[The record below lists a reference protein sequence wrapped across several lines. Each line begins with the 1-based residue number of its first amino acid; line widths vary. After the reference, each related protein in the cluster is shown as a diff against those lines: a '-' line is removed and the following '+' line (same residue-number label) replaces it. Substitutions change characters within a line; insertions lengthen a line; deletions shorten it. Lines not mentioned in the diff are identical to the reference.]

1 MLRMTL
7 TMMRMRRS
15 PRWSQGWW
23 HWHVTSCDIG
33 GHRDIEDDDNDD
45 MVRSQVSGHEDSW
58 RVTMHGGKC
67 SWWLSE
73 LISAQSL
80 PGLPTISQVTK
91 WPSVVTSRLPKKTDD
106 WERIYQLFGNIFHF
120 DCLPDLVWN
129 HEKGLR
135 RGCENSSSIYF
146 SLLINLERVRGNLI
160 KCNYND
166 GRN

>member
-7 TMMRMRRS
+7 TMMRMRRP

-67 SWWLSE
+67 SWWLSG
-73 LISAQSL
+73 LITLTRSISALSL
-80 PGLPTISQVTK
+80 PGLPTILQVTK
-91 WPSVVTSRLPKKTDD
+91 RPSVVTSRLPKKTDD
-106 WERIYQLFGNIFHF
+106 WERIYKLFGNIFHF
-120 DCLPDLVWN
+120 DCLPDLVLN
-129 HEKGLR
+129 HEKGQ
-135 RGCENSSSIYF
+135 CEEDVKIAQVF
-146 SLLINLERVRGNLI
+146 TFLCSLI
-160 KCNYND
+160 
-166 GRN
+166 

>member
-1 MLRMTL
+1 
-7 TMMRMRRS
+7 MRMRRP

-67 SWWLSE
+67 SWWLSG
-73 LISAQSL
+73 LITLTRSISALSL
-80 PGLPTISQVTK
+80 PGLPTILQVTK
-91 WPSVVTSRLPKKTDD
+91 RPSVVTSRLPKKTDD
-106 WERIYQLFGNIFHF
+106 WERIYKLFWKHF
-120 DCLPDLVWN
+120 SLWLSSGIGLKPWKRTVW
-129 HEKGLR
+129 
-135 RGCENSSSIYF
+135 RGCENSSSLYF
-146 SLLINLERVRGNLI
+146 SLLINLERAQGNLVR
-160 KCNYND
+160 CTYND